1 MSVRPVIVIAGIGNG
16 TGTGAATAR
25 VFSKQGYR
33 VALIARNAD
42 HLNKFTSELKETGG
56 EAAAFP
62 VKDYSYGAVTSV
74 VEGIRKYQW
83 QTPEKAEIRVALWNA
98 AFGAWKPFLDVTEQ
112 EVHDS
117 VEANFVAPF
126 AFSRQ
131 IILAFQENE
140 LSELGKRGTLLFT
153 GATASWRG
161 NVSTSVF
168 AAGKFAGRALSQS
181 LSKEFGKQNI
191 HVSGFLNS
199 CINSLTDIATI
210 RKAIIDGGILT
221 DRSLSRHSNPEDHKQ
236 FAENADIRLD
246 AESIAKSYLYLA
258 NQDRSAWTWELD
270 LRPAHEKW

>member
-191 HVSGFLNS
+191 HV
-199 CINSLTDIATI
+199 AH
-210 RKAIIDGGILT
+210 AIIDGGILT